1 MASDGLF
8 VNFRKHANGTNSFW
22 RTVLPARCPTDD
34 TQHSE
39 TLLAPCS
46 FIEFHHSSKL
56 ERWMI
61 RFLRRPYLS
70 LSR

>member
-1 MASDGLF
+1 VASDGLF
-8 VNFRKHANGTNSFW
+8 VNFRNHANGTNSFW

-61 RFLRRPYLS
+61 LSPPLPYSS